1 MNLSSSFLLFNIAK
15 KASIRLHNTI
25 FNRVTRAD
33 MHFFSIN
40 KHGSILNRFT
50 KDMSQVDEVLP
61 VVLVDVMQIA
71 LWLAGIIIVIANV
84 NPLLLVP
91 TLMLSVIFYHLR
103 NLYLKTSRDL
113 KRVEAISTN
122 SLH

>member
-1 MNLSSSFLLFNIAK
+1 
-15 KASIRLHNTI
+15 
-25 FNRVTRAD
+25 

-84 NPLLLVP
+84 NLLLLVP